1 MKNNNKTIR
10 RINFFAGPCASKSTT
25 AAHVFSYL
33 KTLNYN
39 IELVTEYIKFWTYIP
54 REPKGFDQLY
64 IFAKQISREDVV
76 LRSGINYIV
85 SDSPI
90 FLSYFYSMINNVSC
104 NKQLLEISQQFEK
117 IYPSLNIFLKRK
129 DRDFINSGRFHNLE
143 QSKGIDIVLK
153 EILNKNNIKFKE
165 FSYYDKEKII
175 DYIIKNIKK

>member
-1 MKNNNKTIR
+1 MKNNKVIR

-25 AAHVFSYL
+25 SAYVFSYL

-76 LRSGINYIV
+76 LRSGTKYII

-90 FLSYFYSMINNVSC
+90 FLSYFYSTISNITFD
-104 NKQLLEISQQFEK
+104 KQLLGIAQQFEK

-129 DRDFINSGRFHNLE
+129 DRDFSNHGRFHNLN
-143 QSKGIDIVLK
+143 QSKEIDIKLR
-153 EILNKNNIKFKE
+153 ETLNKINVKFKE